1 MKRAPLN
8 REIKKYIIDVKSYLI
23 CDWRTRQKFLK
34 DLKNDINDFVDGKED
49 VTMDDIRD
57 RFGEPEKISRSFLEN
72 ADLKKIKRR
81 MNFGRTIIVGVIA
94 ALLIWLGALLFTV
107 IHPYIEEPKTYMV
120 DYLYDTP
127 IPGETVHEAI
137 GESVE

>member
-1 MKRAPLN
+1 MRHKTLN
-8 REIKKYIIDVKSYLI
+8 REIKRYIVSVKSYLI

-34 DLKNDINDFVDGKED
+34 DLKNDINDFVDEKED

-81 MNFGRTIIVGVIA
+81 MNFGRTLAVTAAIALMIWAVGV
-94 ALLIWLGALLFTV
+94 TV
-107 IHPYIEEPKTYMV
+107 AVIDSSGGYIVTEF
-120 DYLYDTP
+120 D
-127 IPGETVHEAI
+127 GETI
-137 GESVE
+137 SVETV

>member
-1 MKRAPLN
+1 MKHKSLN
-8 REIKKYIIDVKSYLI
+8 REINKYIIDVKSYLI

-34 DLKNDINDFVDGKED
+34 DLKNDINDFVDEKED

-57 RFGEPEKISRSFLEN
+57 RFGEPEKISRSFLEG
-72 ADLKKIKRR
+72 ADLKKIKIR

-107 IHPYIEEPKTYMV
+107 FHPYVEEPKTYMV
-120 DYLYDTP
+120 EYMHD
-127 IPGETVHEAI
+127 ETVEGEVI
-137 GESVE
+137 GGIV

>member
-94 ALLIWLGALLFTV
+94 ALLIWLGALLFAV
-107 IHPYIEEPKTYMV
+107 IHPYVEEPKTYIV
-120 DYLYDTP
+120 EEVHDTP
-127 IPGETVHEAI
+127 ENQITI
-137 GESVE
+137 DST

>member
-34 DLKNDINDFVDGKED
+34 DLKNDINAFADEKED
-49 VTMDDIRD
+49 VTIEDIRN
-57 RFGEPEKISRSFLEN
+57 RFGEPEKISRSFLEG

-94 ALLIWLGALLFTV
+94 ALLIWLGALLFAV
-107 IHPYIEEPKTYMV
+107 IHPYVEEPKTYIV
-120 DYLYDTP
+120 EEVHDTP
-127 IPGETVHEAI
+127 ENQITI
-137 GESVE
+137 DST

>member
-34 DLKNDINDFVDGKED
+34 DLKNDINDFVDEKED
-49 VTMDDIRD
+49 VTIEDIRN
-57 RFGEPEKISRSFLEN
+57 RFGEPEKISRSFLEG

-94 ALLIWLGALLFTV
+94 ALLIWLGALLFAV
-107 IHPYIEEPKTYMV
+107 IHPYVEEPKTYIV
-120 DYLYDTP
+120 EEVHDTP
-127 IPGETVHEAI
+127 ENQITI
-137 GESVE
+137 DST

>member
-81 MNFGRTIIVGVIA
+81 MSFGRTIIVGVIA
-94 ALLIWLGALLFTV
+94 ALLIWLGALLFAV
-107 IHPYIEEPKTYMV
+107 IHPYVEEPKTYIV
-120 DYLYDTP
+120 EEVHDTP
-127 IPGETVHEAI
+127 ENQITI
-137 GESVE
+137 DST

>member
-1 MKRAPLN
+1 MKHKSLN
-8 REIKKYIIDVKSYLI
+8 REINKYIIDVKSYLI

-34 DLKNDINDFVDGKED
+34 DLKNDINDFVDEKED

-57 RFGEPEKISRSFLEN
+57 RFGEPEKISRSFLEG

-94 ALLIWLGALLFTV
+94 ALLIWLGVLLFTV
-107 IHPYIEEPKTYMV
+107 IHPYVEEPKTYMV
-120 DYLYDTP
+120 EYMHD
-127 IPGETVHEAI
+127 ETVEGEVI
-137 GESVE
+137 GGIV

>member
-8 REIKKYIIDVKSYLI
+8 REIKKYILDVKSYLI

-34 DLKNDINDFVDGKED
+34 DLKNDINDFVDENEEVTIDD
-49 VTMDDIRD
+49 VRN
-57 RFGEPEKISRSFLEN
+57 RFGEPEKISRSFLEG

-94 ALLIWLGALLFTV
+94 ALLIWLGALLFAI
-107 IHPYIEEPKTYMV
+107 IHPYVEEPKTYMV
-120 DYLYDTP
+120 EEMHNGT
-127 IPGETVHEAI
+127 GEGEVI
-137 GESVE
+137 GEIV

>member
-34 DLKNDINDFVDGKED
+34 DLKNDINAFADEKED
-49 VTMDDIRD
+49 VTIEDIRN
-57 RFGEPEKISRSFLEN
+57 RFGEPEKISRSFLEG

-94 ALLIWLGALLFTV
+94 ALFIWLGALLFAI
-107 IHPYIEEPKTYMV
+107 IHPYVEEPKTYIV
-120 DYLYDTP
+120 EEVHDTP
-127 IPGETVHEAI
+127 ENQITI
-137 GESVE
+137 DST

>member
-8 REIKKYIIDVKSYLI
+8 REIKKYILDVKSYLI

-34 DLKNDINDFVDGKED
+34 DLKNDINDFVDENEEVTIDD
-49 VTMDDIRD
+49 VRN
-57 RFGEPEKISRSFLEN
+57 RFGEPEKIARSFLEG

-94 ALLIWLGALLFTV
+94 ALLIWLGALLFAI
-107 IHPYIEEPKTYMV
+107 IHPYVEEPKTYIVEYMH
-120 DYLYDTP
+120 DDP
-127 IPGETVHEAI
+127 IPEEIIHETRGEP
-137 GESVE
+137 VE